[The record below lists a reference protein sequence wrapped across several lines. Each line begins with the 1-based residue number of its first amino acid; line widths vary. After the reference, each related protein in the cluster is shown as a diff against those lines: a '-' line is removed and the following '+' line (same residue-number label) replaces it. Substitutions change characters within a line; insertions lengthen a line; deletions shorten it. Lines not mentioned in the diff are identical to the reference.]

1 MNEFVVKQKK
11 PLTPSQIVASVTGMS
26 MDELITKIRENR
38 GGQYDHLYR
47 EQSGVGKTRQAA
59 GSQKEAPL
67 NAL

>member
-11 PLTPSQIVASVTGMS
+11 SLTPSQIVASVTGMS

-47 EQSGVGKTRQAA
+47 DQSGAAKAHQVA
-59 GSQKEAPL
+59 GSQKEAPM

>member
-47 EQSGVGKTRQAA
+47 EQPGAGKVCQAA

>member
-47 EQSGVGKTRQAA
+47 DQSGAAKAHQAA

>member
-11 PLTPSQIVASVTGMS
+11 SLTPSQIVASVTGMS

-47 EQSGVGKTRQAA
+47 DQSGAA
-59 GSQKEAPL
+59 KAHQVAESQKEAPL

>member
-1 MNEFVVKQKK
+1 MNEFVIENKRV
-11 PLTPSQIVASVTGMS
+11 LTPSQIVASVTGMS

-47 EQSGVGKTRQAA
+47 DQSGAAKAHQVA
-59 GSQKEAPL
+59 GSQKEVPL